1 MTSRDRAILLI
12 TLLLITAIIAFD
24 LVTDSGEG
32 VALWHLLAE
41 GAAGLL
47 GLGGVFYVLKD
58 MFRLKKHLH
67 HEREISAGLKQE
79 SEEWRNRSK
88 TYLDGLS
95 EAIDQQLTAWHL
107 TPAEREVAFLLLKGM
122 SLKEIAVIRDTA
134 EKTAR
139 VQSMSIYA
147 KAGLSGRSELA
158 AFFLEDLLPATGMG
172 SKKGK
177 RDRTQNE

>member
-47 GLGGVFYVLKD
+47 GLGGVFYVLQD

-122 SLKEIAVIRDTA
+122 SLKEIAEIRDTA

-158 AFFLEDLLPATGMG
+158 AFFLEDLLPATGMSG
-172 SKKGK
+172 NKDAEQSPSA
-177 RDRTQNE
+177 

>member
-12 TLLLITAIIAFD
+12 TLLLITAIIAVD

-41 GAAGLL
+41 ATAGLL
-47 GLGGVFYVLKD
+47 GLCGVFYVLKD
-58 MFRLKKHLH
+58 MFRLKKHLNR
-67 HEREISAGLKQE
+67 ERQISASLKQE
-79 SEEWRNRSK
+79 SEEWRDRSK
-88 TYLDGLS
+88 TYLAGLS
-95 EAIDQQLTAWHL
+95 EAIDQQLSAWHL

-122 SLKEIAVIRDTA
+122 SLKEIAEIRDTA

-147 KAGLSGRSELA
+147 KADLSGRSELA
-158 AFFLEDLLPATGMG
+158 AFFLEDLLPATGMDAT
-172 SKKGK
+172 K
-177 RDRTQNE
+177 DREQPSSN